1 MASADDVPKKGDA
14 RDRLVVAT
22 ARLLAVHGPSA
33 IKVRAV
39 AAEAGLSTMAVYSH
53 FGGVPELTR
62 AVIEHGFITLGTAF
76 AGVPVTDDPVADLA
90 TLALTCRRVAHDS
103 PHLYDL
109 MFGLSTR
116 ATYRPLLCESRP
128 GAATP
133 AFGSAYAHILNAC
146 RRLVESGRVL
156 HQDPTL
162 VAAQLWSLVHG
173 FITLELADTFAVN
186 EDPVWEVLMPLGINF
201 AVGLGGTREEAT
213 LSHERAARAWVQ
225 VT

>member
-1 MASADDVPKKGDA
+1 MPRGGDA
-14 RDRLVVAT
+14 RERLVVAT

-62 AVIEHGFITLGTAF
+62 AVIEHGFNTLGTAF
-76 AGVPVTDDPVADLA
+76 ADVPVTDDPVADLA
-90 TLALTCRRVAHDS
+90 TLALTCRRVAHGS

-116 ATYRPLLCESRP
+116 ATYRPLTCESRP

-133 AFGSAYAHILNAC
+133 AFGSAYTHILNAC
-146 RRLVESGRVL
+146 QRLVESGRVR
-156 HQDPTL
+156 HQDDPTL

-173 FITLELADTFAVN
+173 FITLELADTFAAN
-186 EDPVWEVLMPLGINF
+186 NDPVREVLMPLGINF
-201 AVGLGGTREEAT
+201 AVGLGDSRERAVF
-213 LSHERAARAWVQ
+213 SHESAAR
-225 VT
+225 THG

>member
-1 MASADDVPKKGDA
+1 MASADDVPRDGGA
-14 RDRLVVAT
+14 RGRLIVAT
-22 ARLLAVHGPSA
+22 ARLLAVYGPSA

-62 AVIEHGFITLGTAF
+62 AVIGHGFNTLDAAF
-76 AGVPVTDDPVADLA
+76 AGVPVTNDPVADLA
-90 TLALTCRRVAHDS
+90 AMALTCRRVAHDS

-116 ATYRPLLCESRP
+116 ATYRPLTCENRP

-133 AFGSAYAHILNAC
+133 AFGSAYAHILKAC
-146 RRLVESGRVL
+146 QRLVRSGRVR
-156 HQDPTL
+156 HQDPTI

-173 FITLELADTFAVN
+173 FITLELADTFAANDDAVR
-186 EDPVWEVLMPLGINF
+186 EVLIPLGINLS
-201 AVGLGGTREEAT
+201 VGLGDSRERAA
-213 LSHERAARAWVQ
+213 LSHERAAKMLG
-225 VT
+225 